1 MARRNYKEGAMVSR
15 SPCLLSICPPH
26 ITGAVRCWS
35 DRLAGHAV
43 ILYLRTSSGRGHMN
57 HAPSDLE
64 ALVPGQEHLTLL
76 MTDAWIRTGAF
87 PMVWTDPSFSREG
100 CWPLSE
106 FGMYLGGDEQAWAVT
121 TSDDPSR
128 SNPSHG
134 DLVAPEIARSLPEF
148 GDTGYFELFMRL
160 GDPSRPAMRL
170 SDEPRCTTF
179 SASGRRQHLRGSG
192 RELRVDFVVRG
203 TAKDRTT
210 PIQRSLE
217 ATGWIVSTHRQAAN
231 DHDADPVWLT
241 GVRLVGLTE
250 AVDLAQLDAEMQS
263 IARTYEVEY
272 DGYGFDVAGTD
283 TQLAD
288 H

>member
-1 MARRNYKEGAMVSR
+1 MARRNYKEGQWFAIPVPAKYLPASSSVQYGAGLIAR
-15 SPCLLSICPPH
+15 GARGDFVFAYIFGPWPH
-26 ITGAVRCWS
+26 EPR
-35 DRLAGHAV
+35 
-43 ILYLRTSSGRGHMN
+43 
-57 HAPSDLE
+57 PSDLE

-100 CWPLSE
+100 WPLSE

-121 TSDDPSR
+121 TSDDEPLKSISR
-128 SNPSHG
+128 RP
-134 DLVAPEIARSLPEF
+134 VAPEIARSLPEF

-170 SDEPRCTTF
+170 SDDHGARP
-179 SASGRRQHLRGSG
+179 SAPVDAGSLRGSG